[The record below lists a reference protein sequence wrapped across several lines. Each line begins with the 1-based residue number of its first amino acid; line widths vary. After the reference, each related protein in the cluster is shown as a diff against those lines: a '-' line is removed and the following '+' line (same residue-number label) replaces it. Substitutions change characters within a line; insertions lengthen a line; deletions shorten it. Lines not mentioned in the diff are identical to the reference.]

1 MITHV
6 DATEIRP
13 YFNAGLVITRPTN
26 RLFRI
31 WHDTFFELYKKPR
44 CETFYKQ
51 DKQYEIFV
59 HQAALSGVILSMF
72 PIEELQ
78 ELPSTYNYPLHLLAD
93 DVSVKKPRT
102 LEELV
107 TLRHEGFYKNPD
119 WLENIPAQDSLKK
132 WLAERVSKY
141 SFV

>member
-1 MITHV
+1 
-6 DATEIRP
+6 
-13 YFNAGLVITRPTN
+13 
-26 RLFRI
+26 
-31 WHDTFFELYKKPR
+31 
-44 CETFYKQ
+44 
-51 DKQYEIFV
+51 
-59 HQAALSGVILSMF
+59 MF

-132 WLAERVSKY
+132 WLTERVSKY